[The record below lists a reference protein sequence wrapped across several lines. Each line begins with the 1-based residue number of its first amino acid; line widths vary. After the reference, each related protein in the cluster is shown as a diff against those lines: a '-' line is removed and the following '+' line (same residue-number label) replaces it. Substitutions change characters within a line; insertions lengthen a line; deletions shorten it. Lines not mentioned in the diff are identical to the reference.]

1 MYSLL
6 HVNHIIKSCCL
17 SQLGLLQR
25 PTTDGVAYK
34 QEFISLSSGGCV
46 PVHGNA
52 DVDLAGEPRE
62 PFLVFGPSV
71 FSVPSI

>member
-1 MYSLL
+1 MQSE
-6 HVNHIIKSCCL
+6 HPMKRDAVFPS
-17 SQLGLLQR
+17 
-25 PTTDGVAYK
+25 GVEMDA
-34 QEFISLSSGGCV
+34 FV